1 MSGLKA
7 PTTFKEQANKLSDH
21 GMLVDNKPEAIDFLS
36 KNNYYRFTG
45 YGIQFRVSPDKS
57 EYCSGT
63 TFEAISQIYK
73 FDEDLRIL
81 LLKYIS
87 KAEIY
92 YRTIIAYGF
101 SHLKCRKP
109 LHDQHYDRNNYYMKD
124 KFDEVIDA
132 IKSEKNHYKD
142 TLVVK
147 HHDAIYN
154 GKMPL
159 WVLVELM
166 SFSTLSKYYNTMYIS
181 DKDKIAALAST
192 GRDKLTNRL
201 HCLSVLRNK
210 CAHWARLYNITFNPS
225 VSLGSSFYK
234 KHKVVKNDT
243 LFAYILNLGIS
254 LHERCLRNDLLTEL
268 EKLVNDYDEYLDLSI
283 MGFPSDWIDVY
294 KEYTKLC

>member
-1 MSGLKA
+1 
-7 PTTFKEQANKLSDH
+7 
-21 GMLVDNKPEAIDFLS
+21 
-36 KNNYYRFTG
+36 
-45 YGIQFRVSPDKS
+45 
-57 EYCSGT
+57 
-63 TFEAISQIYK
+63 
-73 FDEDLRIL
+73 
-81 LLKYIS
+81 
-87 KAEIY
+87 
-92 YRTIIAYGF
+92 
-101 SHLKCRKP
+101 
-109 LHDQHYDRNNYYMKD
+109 
-124 KFDEVIDA
+124 
-132 IKSEKNHYKD
+132 
-142 TLVVK
+142 
-147 HHDAIYN
+147 
-154 GKMPL
+154 
-159 WVLVELM
+159 
-166 SFSTLSKYYNTMYIS
+166 MYIS